1 MSKYLFTGNYVGDG
15 LKGLLADGGSK
26 RREAAAA
33 AMASVGGSL
42 DCMYYAFG
50 ETDLYG
56 ICDLPDASSAAAVSL
71 LINAS
76 GAVKLSLKPL
86 LTPEDLDA
94 AAAKSPTYTPPGS

>member
-1 MSKYLFTGNYVGDG
+1 
-15 LKGLLADGGSK
+15 
-26 RREAAAA
+26 
-33 AMASVGGSL
+33 MASVGGSL

-71 LINAS
+71 LINSS
-76 GAVKLSLKPL
+76 GAVQLSLTPL